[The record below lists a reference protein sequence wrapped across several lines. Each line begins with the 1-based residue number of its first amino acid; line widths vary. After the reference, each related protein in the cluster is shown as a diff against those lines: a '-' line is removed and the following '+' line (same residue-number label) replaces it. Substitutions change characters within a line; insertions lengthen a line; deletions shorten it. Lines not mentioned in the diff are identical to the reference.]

1 MASLITISLLNTLTF
16 KCTECVIFY
25 PQQEASRQE
34 EVLVYRN
41 QWCCVVGLWFSLRR
55 ILALETPASQSPL
68 ATVPNLLHQLVFCI
82 LVVNIQYYL
91 CNILLNTLK
100 FQESTVF
107 GSSCLFFQCLE
118 QFILSSTEFNYKGND
133 HDTFKFLSKLKEIS
147 CLLPTEAK

>member
-1 MASLITISLLNTLTF
+1 M
-16 KCTECVIFY
+16 
-25 PQQEASRQE
+25 QE
-34 EVLVYRN
+34 EVLAYRN

-68 ATVPNLLHQLVFCI
+68 ATVPNLLHQLVLCI

-118 QFILSSTEFNYKGND
+118 
-133 HDTFKFLSKLKEIS
+133 
-147 CLLPTEAK
+147 